1 MSENSALVRPKRT
14 TYPSSFGAISNPVE
28 DLRTSSVSWCVTK
41 PGFATKAVVSQANQ
55 RAGPEDKDDLR
66 RQITDDTEPV
76 KQLMRFN
83 LLDVAAA
90 SPRAMK
96 EGMVRPKVEVTA
108 NSRYSS
114 PAILAVFLVEFMS
127 SLLSIVG

>member
-1 MSENSALVRPKRT
+1 
-14 TYPSSFGAISNPVE
+14 
-28 DLRTSSVSWCVTK
+28 
-41 PGFATKAVVSQANQ
+41 
-55 RAGPEDKDDLR
+55 
-66 RQITDDTEPV
+66 
-76 KQLMRFN
+76 MRFN

-127 SLLSIVG
+127 SLLSTAG

>member
-1 MSENSALVRPKRT
+1 MVRNETR
-14 TYPSSFGAISNPVE
+14 V
-28 DLRTSSVSWCVTK
+28 
-41 PGFATKAVVSQANQ
+41 ATKAVVSHANQ

-90 SPRAMK
+90 SPRAK
-96 EGMVRPKVEVTA
+96 KGWSDRRWRSLLIADTVVRRFLL
-108 NSRYSS
+108 SFWLSS
-114 PAILAVFLVEFMS
+114 CPLSCPLSAEIRLFAAIAFLVS
-127 SLLSIVG
+127 DSARLCRRTGR